1 MTNQAQNS
9 QFDDGLPDGNTSPV
23 YIEDGNLYVNA
34 TEWDRLCREQSTSP
48 LVCVLRDVS
57 GFLSR
62 GRSVRLIGADGGIE
76 VSADRPSE
84 FQAILDNANRRR
96 ASLGLAP
103 AIPLD

>member
-1 MTNQAQNS
+1 MTIQAQGNK
-9 QFDDGLPDGNTSPV
+9 FGGLPEGNPSPV
-23 YIEDGNLYVNA
+23 YIEDDNLYVNA

-48 LVCVLRDVS
+48 LVSVLRDVRA
-57 GFLSR
+57 FLLR

-76 VSADRPSE
+76 VSVDRASE

-96 ASLGLAP
+96 ASFGLAP